1 MHRFQ
6 KGEHDGGTRTSPEET
21 PPHGASLQGQ
31 APWGDLVQS
40 SPPRTVTRCWKGQ
53 VAFGRLQA
61 EQDSVVPASGI
72 QGAGG
77 APELPGRANKGS
89 REETRDNARG
99 NARAFRNLPVPTAAT
114 RPAWPALARCP
125 ASTHVSLPGP
135 RTGATRGGESGC
147 HHSMLAAFTLPGAQP
162 VFPAP

>member
-1 MHRFQ
+1 MALLCRVKPLGVTWCRAHPQGRSPGAG
-6 KGEHDGGTRTSPEET
+6 KARLPSGGCRQSRTLWFLPLEY
-21 PPHGASLQGQ
+21 
-31 APWGDLVQS
+31 
-40 SPPRTVTRCWKGQ
+40 R
-53 VAFGRLQA
+53 GR
-61 EQDSVVPASGI
+61 
-72 QGAGG
+72 GG

-135 RTGATRGGESGC
+135 RTGATRDGESGC
-147 HHSMLAAFTLPGAQP
+147 HHSMSSVSCTLIPSPVGLSGDTSGTPSHFTISLGGMRRPGTK
-162 VFPAP
+162 

>member
-1 MHRFQ
+1 M
-6 KGEHDGGTRTSPEET
+6 
-21 PPHGASLQGQ
+21 
-31 APWGDLVQS
+31 QS

-147 HHSMLAAFTLPGAQP
+147 HHSMSSVPCTLIPSPVGLSGDTSGTPSHFTISLGGMRRPGTK
-162 VFPAP
+162 